1 MNQWFI
7 LTAAHC
13 IWDSKAA
20 NVQVRV
26 GLHQLND
33 PSISRKTYRVDKIY
47 VHPMYNDKSD
57 ASAPGDIGLLK
68 LKTPISYVE
77 GQVEPACLG
86 LTSKRKYS
94 RLLVRFFI
102 EGKVYEN
109 Y

>member
-1 MNQWFI
+1 MNQYFI

-26 GLHQLND
+26 GLHVLND

-68 LKTPISYVE
+68 LKTPISYVD

-86 LTSKRKYS
+86 LASKRKYS
-94 RLLVRFFI
+94 RLLVGFI
-102 EGKVYEN
+102 FGKKSG
-109 Y
+109 